1 MAMNVT
7 QDQVRTFLIERLLDK
22 LTARGVDPTAI
33 PPNFDL
39 YREGII
45 DSFGMLDILMAL
57 EMRFESKLDYVNMV
71 PEDLTNID
79 KLAAHVVSSRSS

>member
-1 MAMNVT
+1 MIMDVT
-7 QDQVRTFLIERLLDK
+7 QDQVRAFLTERLLDK
-22 LTARGVDPTAI
+22 LTARGIDPTAI

-45 DSFGMLDILMAL
+45 DSFGMLDMVMAL
-57 EMRFESKLDYVNMV
+57 EIRFESKLDYVNMA
-71 PEDLTNID
+71 PEELTNID